1 MSVKEKEK
9 DLENQKVI
17 SETNDTNL
25 VKTTEQSEIKNTD
38 TDKSTEKPVEK
49 FVPVKETIE
58 KPKNS
63 EENNKSIISIFKL
76 LLIIVFVIFV
86 VLFLVLTFYN
96 MLNSNII
103 SGVHI
108 KGYNVS
114 NLSKSDAKYQLE
126 KYVEQNLPEE
136 ITLKYGDF
144 ETSISLSQI
153 DTSFDLKSATDS
165 AYHIGRQGNIFQ
177 NNLYILSAMFGKV
190 NIEPKLII
198 DKEQLS
204 KNLEDISTQLP
215 DAVIQS
221 SYYIE
226 DSNLIITPGKEGK
239 VVDISATTELIKNA
253 ISDFS
258 RDNSPIEIAVK
269 VQQPDAIDIEKI
281 YNEIK
286 KEPVD
291 AYYTKE
297 PFSVFPSENGV
308 DFNISL
314 EEAKAII
321 ESEQKEEYIIP
332 LKILYPNVSTNMI
345 GTEAFPDLLSTY
357 STNYAVSNRNRTTN
371 LILAANKIN
380 GTVIMPGETFS
391 YNKVV
396 GARTISAG
404 YREAPIYV
412 EGKVVDG
419 VGGGICQITT
429 TLYNAVV
436 YANLEIVQ
444 RTNHQFV
451 PSYAPASR
459 DATVVYGAIDFQFK
473 NNRQYPIKLVCSVA
487 NGVANFQI
495 FGLKQEDDCEVQ
507 ISAYETGRSRTA
519 IYSEAYKILKRDG
532 KIISQE
538 LLSRDMYKRH

>member
-9 DLENQKVI
+9 DLEKQEII
-17 SETNDTNL
+17 SKDIDTNL
-25 VKTTEQSEIKNTD
+25 AEPTEQSETKNTNI
-38 TDKSTEKPVEK
+38 DKSVEKSVEK
-49 FVPVKETIE
+49 FVPVKEI
-58 KPKNS
+58 S
-63 EENNKSIISIFKL
+63 ENNNQNEKSVFSIFKI
-76 LLIIVFVIFV
+76 LLIILFVIII
-86 VLFLVLTFYN
+86 VLFLILTCYN

-114 NLSKSDAKYQLE
+114 HLSKSDAKYQLE

-153 DTSFDLKSATDS
+153 DTSFDIKSATDS

-190 NIEPKLII
+190 NIEPRLII
-198 DKEQLS
+198 NKEQLS

-239 VVDISATTELIKNA
+239 VVDINATTELIKTA

-258 RDNSPIEIAVK
+258 HDNVPIEIAVTT
-269 VQQPDAIDIEKI
+269 QQPDPIDIDKI

-286 KEPVD
+286 KDPVD

-297 PFSVFPSENGV
+297 PFSVFPSENGI

-321 ESEQKEEYIIP
+321 ESEKKEEYTIP

-419 VGGGICQITT
+419 IGGGICQVTT
-429 TLYNAVV
+429 TLYNAVL

>member
-9 DLENQKVI
+9 DLEKQEVI
-17 SETNDTNL
+17 SETKDTNL
-25 VKTTEQSEIKNTD
+25 VESTEQSEIKNTNI
-38 TDKSTEKPVEK
+38 DKSAEKSVGR
-49 FVPVKETIE
+49 FVPVKEITE
-58 KPKNS
+58 KNEQS
-63 EENNKSIISIFKL
+63 EKSVLSIFKI
-76 LLIIVFVIFV
+76 LLIILFVIII
-86 VLFLVLTFYN
+86 VLFLILTCYN
-96 MLNSNII
+96 MFNSNII

-108 KGYNVS
+108 KGYDVS
-114 NLSKSDAKYQLE
+114 NLSKSDAKYQLD

-153 DTSFDLKSATDS
+153 DTSFDIKSATDS

-177 NNLYILSAMFGKV
+177 NNLYILSTMFGKV
-190 NIEPKLII
+190 NIEPRLII

-226 DSNLIITPGKEGK
+226 DSNLIITAGKEGK
-239 VVDISATTELIKNA
+239 VVDINATTELIKNA

-258 RDNSPIEIAVK
+258 HDNTPIEIAVTT
-269 VQQPDAIDIEKI
+269 QQPDPIDIDKI
-281 YNEIK
+281 YNEVRK
-286 KEPVD
+286 DPVD

-314 EEAKAII
+314 DEAKAII
-321 ESEQKEEYIIP
+321 ESEKKEEYLIP

-532 KIISQE
+532 KVISQE

>member
-9 DLENQKVI
+9 ELEKQEVT
-17 SETNDTNL
+17 SENNDTNL
-25 VKTTEQSEIKNTD
+25 AKPTEQSEIEDN
-38 TDKSTEKPVEK
+38 STNESAEKTVGR
-49 FVPVKETIE
+49 FVPVKEITE
-58 KPKNS
+58 KNGQN
-63 EENNKSIISIFKL
+63 EKSVFSIFKI
-76 LLIIVFVIFV
+76 LLIILFVIII
-86 VLFLVLTFYN
+86 VLFLILTCYN

-114 NLSKSDAKYQLE
+114 HLSKSDAKYQLE

-136 ITLKYGDF
+136 IALKYGDF

-153 DTSFDLKSATDS
+153 DASFDLKSATDS

-190 NIEPKLII
+190 NIEPRLII

-226 DSNLIITPGKEGK
+226 DSNLIITSGKEGK
-239 VVDISATTELIKNA
+239 VVDINATTELIKTA

-258 RDNSPIEIAVK
+258 RDNVPIEIAVTTK
-269 VQQPDAIDIEKI
+269 QPNPIDIEKI
-281 YNEIK
+281 YTEIRK
-286 KEPVD
+286 DPVD

-297 PFSVFPSENGV
+297 PFSVFPSENGI

-314 EEAKAII
+314 EEAKAAI
-321 ESEQKEEYIIP
+321 ESEQKEEYTIP

-419 VGGGICQITT
+419 VGGGICQVTT
-429 TLYNAVV
+429 TLYNAVL

-532 KIISQE
+532 KVISQE